1 MCRLGIRNIRLAL
14 LPRAGAYACTWK
26 GDAMSMSIRPFA
38 VQPNEGTELKT
49 PTAGSVIVKADTR
62 QTNGT
67 MTVLE
72 FLIPPNDGP
81 AVHSH
86 LREDELWY
94 VIEGDF
100 RFKAGD
106 AMFKASTGGMAFG
119 PRGLPHA
126 FQNVGDEL
134 GRLLVITT
142 PSGLERFF
150 EQSDELSRPVDLE
163 ELAAVGW
170 ANWME
175 FSGPPLGISDLP

>member
-1 MCRLGIRNIRLAL
+1 
-14 LPRAGAYACTWK
+14 
-26 GDAMSMSIRPFA
+26 MSTSMQPFA
-38 VQPNEGTELKT
+38 VQPDEGVELRT
-49 PTAGSVIVKADTR
+49 PTAGHVIVRADTA
-62 QTNGT
+62 QTNGS

-81 AVHSH
+81 ALHSH
-86 LREDELWY
+86 LREDEVWY

-106 AMFKASTGGMAFG
+106 DMFRASTGGMAFG

-126 FQNVGDEL
+126 FQNIGETL

-150 EQSDELSRPVDLE
+150 EQAAELPRPVDPE
-163 ELAAVGW
+163 EMAAIGH
-170 ANWME
+170 ANWMD
-175 FSGPPLGISDLP
+175 FSGPPLGLTDPQ